1 MKALQLKIPPPIVTV
16 IFAACMWAVTNIV
29 PGYSFAIPYCKTLS
43 CIISVIGG
51 IISVFALYSFYSA
64 KTTIN
69 SVQLNYS
76 SSFVVSGVYSFTR
89 NPMYLGL
96 LFVLLGWFLFL
107 SNILAMVFI
116 PLFILFINYFQ
127 IKPEEKALEL
137 KFGQAFILYKLK
149 VRRWL

>member
-1 MKALQLKIPPPIVTV
+1 M
-16 IFAACMWAVTNIV
+16 
-29 PGYSFAIPYCKTLS
+29 
-43 CIISVIGG
+43 
-51 IISVFALYSFYSA
+51 YSFYSA

-69 SVQLNYS
+69 SVQLNYA

-96 LFVLLGWFLFL
+96 LFVLLGWLLFL
-107 SNILAMVFI
+107 SNILAVVFI
-116 PLFILFINYFQ
+116 PLFIFFMNYFQ